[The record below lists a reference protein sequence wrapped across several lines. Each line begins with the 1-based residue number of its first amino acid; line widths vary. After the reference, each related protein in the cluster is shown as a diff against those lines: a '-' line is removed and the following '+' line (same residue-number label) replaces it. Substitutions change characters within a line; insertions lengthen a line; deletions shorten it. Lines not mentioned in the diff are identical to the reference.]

1 MQSPVNVLL
10 PTVKEHAA
18 VANGTQSD
26 HFNDKTTA
34 YGASE
39 CQETVSNA
47 GLCLIRYTTFYI
59 QRKLASPC
67 WETDLTLN
75 GKKLE

>member
-18 VANGTQSD
+18 VATGTQSD

-39 CQETVSNA
+39 CQETERAMQAYVSYV
-47 GLCLIRYTTFYI
+47 IRLFIFNENLLVHTG
-59 QRKLASPC
+59 R
-67 WETDLTLN
+67 LT
-75 GKKLE
+75 